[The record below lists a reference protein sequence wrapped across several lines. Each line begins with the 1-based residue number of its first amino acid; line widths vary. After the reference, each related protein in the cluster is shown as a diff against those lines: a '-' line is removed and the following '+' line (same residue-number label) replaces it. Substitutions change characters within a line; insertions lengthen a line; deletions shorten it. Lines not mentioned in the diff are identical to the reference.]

1 MKKML
6 GCVLAF
12 FTYFTGIS
20 QVNQYNGGLKRN
32 DIAPDFTLTGTDD
45 KKYQLQ
51 ELLKKGPVVLVF
63 YRGQWCPYC
72 NKTLSNLT
80 DSLSFIVSRGAMVM
94 AVSPETPANLL
105 KTISKTKSTFPILSD
120 SGMLVMKAY
129 KVQFEVDE
137 STIKKYKGYGIDFN
151 VANGSNGANLPVP
164 ATYVI
169 GQNVM
174 IRYAFYDTDYR
185 QRATVKNILAHL

>member
-1 MKKML
+1 MKKTL
-6 GCVLAF
+6 LFILAILV
-12 FTYFTGIS
+12 YCTGFS
-20 QVNQYNGGLKRN
+20 QEKQYSGGLKKA
-32 DIAPDFTLTGTDD
+32 DKAPDFTLMGPDG
-45 KKYQLQ
+45 KKYNLE

-80 DSLSFIVSRGAMVM
+80 DSLSFMESRGASVM
-94 AVSPETPANLL
+94 AVSPETPTNIL
-105 KTISKTKSTFPILSD
+105 KTISKTKSTFPVLSD
-120 SGMLVMKAY
+120 SGMQVMKAY

-151 VANGSNGANLPVP
+151 EANGSNGTNLPVP

-169 GQNVM
+169 GQNGI
-174 IRYAFYDTDYR
+174 IRYVFYNTDYR
-185 QRATVKNILAHL
+185 QRATVKDILAHM